1 MSKWINKDL
10 FDDFR
15 KEKVE
20 EKDSSGSFRRSDMLW
35 DTPQKGTVEQAKVYE
50 GRFLQDPKGKFYRK
64 YLYHMWQSGEN
75 WIFALCPKTGT
86 SEDMKNYCPLCSANA
101 KLYNGTG
108 QDKKQAYQIKRK
120 ERFVGNW
127 YIAKDPRDT
136 EKDDENKVVGKV
148 RLYEFPAAVEKKLKN
163 EVVDTDEGYGTQI
176 FDPSE
181 DGRNFIIKVLST
193 KKDEEGRQWPDY
205 SSSTFSRSQS
215 SIGSEEEID
224 ALMENRV
231 ILDEYIENMEMS
243 KEKMVEILKNE
254 FLWELVEDE
263 CLKNGYKDVAVEK
276 PKEAQEQEEAPKEE
290 APKDDEKKEEDP
302 PWDTGEE
309 EKKKEETPKEE
320 TPKEETNADDL
331 DDDDLLAELD
341 NM

>member
-20 EKDSSGSFRRSDMLW
+20 EKDTSGSFRRSDMLW

-50 GRFLQDPKGKFYRK
+50 GRFLQDPNGKFYKK

-75 WIFALCPKTGT
+75 WIFALCPKTH
-86 SEDMKNYCPLCSANA
+86 EFKNYCPLCSANA

-108 QDKKQAYQIKRK
+108 QDKKQAYAIKRK

-127 YIAKDPRDT
+127 YIAKDPRDA

-148 RLYEFPAAVEKKLKN
+148 KLYEFPQKVEMKLKN
-163 EVVDTDEGYGTQI
+163 EIVDQDEGYGTQI
-176 FDPSE
+176 FDPSDE
-181 DGRNFIIKVLST
+181 GRNFIIKVLST

-215 SIGSEEEID
+215 SLGSDEEID
-224 ALMENRV
+224 VLMGQRV
-231 ILDEYIENMEMS
+231 ALDEYIKSMEMS

-263 CLKNGYKDVAVEK
+263 CLKNGYKDVEVEK
-276 PKEAQEQEEAPKEE
+276 PKEAQEEAPQET
-290 APKDDEKKEEDP
+290 PKDEKKEEDP

-309 EKKKEETPKEE
+309 ATKDEAPQDEAPQEETK
-320 TPKEETNADDL
+320 ADDL